1 MIKDQQGVDHMVISD
16 KDFYNDDIM
25 GDKFEDY
32 EILQVIGNNPYGIAL
47 KVRSK
52 INSKLYA
59 MKKISSL
66 FIKKENENQ
75 IKQEFE
81 ILKKMN
87 NLNVT
92 RYFKYF
98 FQNNCLYI
106 IYEYAD
112 NNDLYG
118 FFDSYKSLNKPI
130 EEKTLWNI
138 FMQCI
143 SGLKY
148 IHNNKIIH
156 KNINLKNIFLTESK
170 IVKLGDFRFSCLA
183 NNNIV
188 INDLKR
194 EYLSPEINN
203 NNFHYDD
210 KTDIY
215 ALGIVFFKLCHFDSP
230 NSQLENIN
238 IYSNEMENIIQLM
251 LSNVNQ
257 RPDAD
262 TLYNLVK
269 NEYIKNVA
277 KISSINSI
285 FRCMYAF
292 INFSKEIVQKAQ
304 IYSNENFTPISYNLI
319 KCFQIINNNGN
330 QKDISIYLD
339 NFRNLLYENNQINN
353 DIEINPSLILEYLL
367 EKLNKETANDFDGP
381 PFGIQPISFNE
392 DKENL
397 YQQYRTYFN
406 QNPSIITNYFLSFIK
421 IKRICRTCMYGIYS
435 FRVYPYLE
443 FDLEVCGQ
451 NTNLQNW
458 FYNQKE
464 HNKILEMSHYVSCPR
479 CQCIRE
485 HNEFKQFYILPQYLI
500 ISINRGEGYKNEAY
514 IDIPMNLNLQ
524 GNIER
529 TDSPILYNLVGIVK
543 RKKDD
548 KDKEYY
554 ISKYY
559 DPYLNSWVLSDRN
572 NLMKIQNPLEND
584 GGMVMV
590 LFYSSINNNNMGI

>member
-81 ILKKMN
+81 IFKKMN

-92 RYFKYF
+92 RYFKCF
-98 FQNNCLYI
+98 FQNDCLYI

-112 NNDLYG
+112 NNDLGG
-118 FFDSYKSLNKPI
+118 FLESYSSLNNPI

-183 NNNIV
+183 NNNTV

-257 RPDAD
+257 RPDTD
-262 TLYNLVK
+262 TLYNKIK

-330 QKDISIYLD
+330 QKDISVYLD

-367 EKLNKETANDFDGP
+367 EKLNKETTNDFDGP

-435 FRVYPYLE
+435 FRVYPFLE
-443 FDLEVCGQ
+443 FDLEVCRQ

-464 HNKILEMSHYVSCPR
+464 HNKILEMSHYVVCPR

-584 GGMVMV
+584 WGMVMV